1 MILPVRHE
9 RARTPAP
16 AAVLSFSI
24 RLLVSGISGRKV
36 TGMRS
41 CRLPFWFLL
50 FSAIAMAQQSAPA
63 PSAPAK
69 PATSDLQSMIDVQ
82 FGTGFKIDSTFAP
95 QTGDFD
101 GDGEQDIAIVA
112 IGGKPLG
119 GESGYGYTVQDP
131 YNGYFGWGNPK
142 ITSQFGS
149 VDGGPARRI
158 LVIHSWQKPTPKAK
172 YVLINI
178 PFEKWDITKKMLK
191 KRLISILE
199 IQESTG
205 MGAILLFDGKKYRW
219 EPGDADISRLSIPDN
234 FGTILTNF
242 HV

>member
-1 MILPVRHE
+1 V
-9 RARTPAP
+9 
-16 AAVLSFSI
+16 
-24 RLLVSGISGRKV
+24 
-36 TGMRS
+36 
-41 CRLPFWFLL
+41 
-50 FSAIAMAQQSAPA
+50 IAMAQQSAPA
-63 PSAPAK
+63 PSASAK
-69 PATSDLQSMIDVQ
+69 PAASDLQSMIDTQ
-82 FGTGFKIDSTFAP
+82 FGTGFKIDSNFTP

-112 IGGKPLG
+112 TGGKPLG
-119 GESGYGYTVQDP
+119 GESGYGYSVQDP

-178 PFEKWDITKKMLK
+178 PFEKWDTTKKVLK

-199 IQESTG
+199 VQESTG

-219 EPGDADISRLSIPDN
+219 EPGDADISRFSAPGGFRNDFDKFSRLDPDCSIINPCATSRVPLDWLLVSFFSPLLSVSPQN
-234 FGTILTNF
+234 NL
-242 HV
+242 

>member
-1 MILPVRHE
+1 
-9 RARTPAP
+9 
-16 AAVLSFSI
+16 
-24 RLLVSGISGRKV
+24 
-36 TGMRS
+36 
-41 CRLPFWFLL
+41 
-50 FSAIAMAQQSAPA
+50 
-63 PSAPAK
+63 
-69 PATSDLQSMIDVQ
+69 MIDVQ
-82 FGTGFKIDSTFAP
+82 FGTGFKIDSNFTP

-219 EPGDADISRLSIPDN
+219 EPGDADISRLAFPRDL
-234 FGTILTNF
+234 GTILTNF
-242 HV
+242 RA

>member
-1 MILPVRHE
+1 
-9 RARTPAP
+9 
-16 AAVLSFSI
+16 
-24 RLLVSGISGRKV
+24 
-36 TGMRS
+36 
-41 CRLPFWFLL
+41 
-50 FSAIAMAQQSAPA
+50 
-63 PSAPAK
+63 
-69 PATSDLQSMIDVQ
+69 MIDVQ
-82 FGTGFKIDSTFAP
+82 FGAGFKIDTSFVP

-112 IGGKPLG
+112 TGGKPLG
-119 GESGYGYTVQDP
+119 GESGYNYKVQDP
-131 YNGYFGWGNPK
+131 YNGYFGWGDPK
-142 ITSQFGS
+142 VTSQFGS

-158 LVIHSWQKPTPKAK
+158 LLIHSWQKATPKAK

-178 PFEKWDITKKMLK
+178 PFAKWDITKKMLK

-219 EPGDADISRLSIPDN
+219 EPGDADISKLSAPGN